1 MYTQKEIRAY
11 RQAKR
16 DRYTAKLRAQADRL
30 EAQAEQKMQEFKSYH
45 GDHGFMFQPA
55 KANSPFAKRRA
66 RITDR
71 YEAGLQ
77 LLTEADELRKK
88 ADWIDAGKAQVKG
101 DAERKRQAT
110 RDALDKLITVG
121 TRVHDFCFGD
131 GEVVRVYPKSY
142 RIKFDRTGSTFSR
155 DKSYVR
161 PL

>member
-1 MYTQKEIRAY
+1 MYTQEEIRAY

-16 DRYTAKLRAQADRL
+16 DRYVAKLRAKADKL
-30 EAQAEQKMQEFKSYH
+30 EAEAQGKMAEFNSH
-45 GDHGFMFQPA
+45 RGDHGFMFQPA
-55 KANSPFAKRRA
+55 KANSPFANQRR

-71 YEAGLQ
+71 YEKGLE

-88 ADWIDAGKAQVKG
+88 ADWVEAGKAQVKG
-101 DAERKRQAT
+101 DAERKRQET
-110 RDALDKLITVG
+110 REALDKLITVG

-142 RIKFDRTGSTFSR
+142 RIKFDRSGSTFSR